1 VLALVALLVIVLFLA
16 QRLWLGYPRRPGAFF
31 VIGAGDAAFLEAAAK
46 SFFPQGAAEES
57 PGHEGAPV
65 QLAERVDRYLAVLP
79 GRQRTLIRLLL
90 LLFEQSTIVLPA
102 RGVGAFRRFSSMS
115 PEQREQTLQGWAE
128 SRFYLRRAA
137 FTALK
142 AVLVVAWVGDPECL
156 RALGLAPY
164 EIPVPVLESDLL
176 YPPIGG
182 TADDITLGPQ
192 DVTGPGEL
200 PPLSA
205 VGAVE

>member
-1 VLALVALLVIVLFLA
+1 
-16 QRLWLGYPRRPGAFF
+16 
-31 VIGAGDAAFLEAAAK
+31 
-46 SFFPQGAAEES
+46 
-57 PGHEGAPV
+57 
-65 QLAERVDRYLAVLP
+65 
-79 GRQRTLIRLLL
+79 LL

-102 RGVGAFRRFSSMS
+102 RGVGAFRRFSSMG
-115 PEQREQTLQGWAE
+115 PEQRDQALRGWAE

-142 AVLVVAWVGDPECL
+142 AVLVVAWVGDPEGL

-182 TADDITLGPQ
+182 TADDIALVPQ

-200 PPLSA
+200 PPLSV
-205 VGAVE
+205 VGAVER